1 MTRYRGWRTEVTC
14 LPWLRV
20 PVPSPAWRTPPL
32 ATSRP
37 VATSGGHATVHG
49 SLVGALLRAVQ
60 ASCSAP
66 FGEKGKLSPVNTYS
80 DLPDPV
86 TRTRPNLLA
95 VGVTAPA
102 APAAA
107 PPAMGARPPLAGVA
121 AAVARAAGPPGR
133 RGGIPTP
140 LAVT

>member
-95 VGVTAPA
+95 VVGTTTPR
-102 APAAA
+102 PAAA
-107 PPAMGARPPLAGVA
+107 PPAMVARPPPAARA
-121 AAVARAAGPPGR
+121 AAGPAPAGPPGHQGR
-133 RGGIPTP
+133 NPT
-140 LAVT
+140 AFR